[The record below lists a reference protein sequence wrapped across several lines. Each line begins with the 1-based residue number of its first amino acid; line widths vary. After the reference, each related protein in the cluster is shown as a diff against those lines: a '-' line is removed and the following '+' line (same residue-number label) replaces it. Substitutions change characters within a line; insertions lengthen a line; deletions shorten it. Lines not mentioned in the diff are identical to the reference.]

1 MLSGLKL
8 YRQPPAQIPEKQ
20 ARSIKYPLTVAKLL
34 LAKDID
40 DFVFK
45 DTPINEGEVPNSVL
59 IDIVDIGATVW
70 LRAPGRRSPH
80 YYIRGRN

>member
-45 DTPINEGEVPNSVL
+45 DTPINEGEVPIPCSL
-59 IDIVDIGATVW
+59 TSSTSA
-70 LRAPGRRSPH
+70 RR
-80 YYIRGRN
+80 YG